1 MRLALIV
8 AMAENRVI
16 GRDNGLPWR
25 IPADL
30 RHFKATTMGKPVIM
44 GRKTFQSIGRPL
56 AGRTNIVISRDPTFA
71 ADGAA
76 VVRDFQAAL
85 ECTDRAAA
93 RAGIEEIMVIGGAEI
108 YALAL
113 ARADRIY
120 LTEVHRAVDGDVRFP
135 EIDRDQW
142 RESRREDHPAATPD
156 GSAYSFVVLDRV

>member
-56 AGRTNIVISRDPTFA
+56 SGRTNIVISRDPAFT

-76 VVRDFQAAL
+76 VVRNIQAAL
-85 ECTDRAAA
+85 DYADRSAA
-93 RAGIEEIMVIGGAEI
+93 RAGVDVVMVMGGAEI
-108 YALAL
+108 SARAL
-113 ARADRIY
+113 ARGDRIY

-142 RESRREDHPAATPD
+142 RESRREDRPAPTPD
-156 GSAYSFVVLDRV
+156 GPAYSFVGRDRV